1 VKVDLDLIEKQ
12 FWPHGPNRN
21 VWMILDG
28 ARDRRIY
35 SDLLN
40 SHLIYSCLYSGELP
54 YDLEVAA
61 PFLVQ
66 LEYQDKATRGLIQR
80 SWGQS
85 WGIFAGCDATMN
97 RLRRHLRRMLIV
109 QTWRGER
116 LLFRYYDPRVLRVY
130 LPTCTQEE
138 LKEVYGPIQR
148 FYTESE
154 SADSLSRF
162 EFTRGSKL
170 AHTDLIVNAAPV
182 NTTIL

>member
-1 VKVDLDLIEKQ
+1 MEAIEKV
-12 FWPHGPNRN
+12 FWPYGPNRN

-54 YDLEVAA
+54 YDIEVAA

-66 LEYQDKATRGLIQR
+66 LEYEDKSTRNLIQR

-85 WGIFAGCDATMN
+85 WGIFLSCDARMQ
-97 RLRRHLRRMLIV
+97 RLRKHLRTMLMV
-109 QTWRGER
+109 KTWRGEQ

-138 LKEVYGPIQR
+138 WKTVFGPIQR
-148 FYTESE
+148 FYTENKTGE
-154 SADSLSRF
+154 ALTQF
-162 EFTRGSKL
+162 EFTRGKFTQ
-170 AHTDLIVNAAPV
+170 TDLVVTEATVDAP
-182 NTTIL
+182 TS